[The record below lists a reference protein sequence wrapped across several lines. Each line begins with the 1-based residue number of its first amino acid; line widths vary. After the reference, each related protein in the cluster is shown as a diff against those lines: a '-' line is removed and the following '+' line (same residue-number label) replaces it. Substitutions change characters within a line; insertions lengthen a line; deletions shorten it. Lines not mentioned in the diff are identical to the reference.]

1 MVELIVVICII
12 LILAGI
18 AIFGISS
25 WINWVHFKEQNENAR
40 TLYSVAQNQIGEYSA
55 HGQLESKVQEKIM
68 TDTGYRNVI
77 DFDVLKLIGADG
89 NTIDTNTLWPASIN
103 KTNAAQYIGTVCY
116 AMGTEADYKTY
127 CDDPDK
133 LDADGKSEIRMMY
146 DMLVPYLYDPS
157 ILKASV
163 CMEFTPDD
171 GQIYSVFYSNIG
183 KNSEN
188 YFKYQ
193 DDDTTRG
200 QVSIHSRKA
209 DYREKRMVGYYGVG
223 SLSAVLETAGG
234 DKPVLENVMLRN
246 EETLNLN
253 FTLGGSDDA
262 FNRMTYTIEVYD
274 TDTGHKLMNVI
285 FEGRD
290 LGHSGT
296 NAKKVIDCRVVRFD
310 EAGNPWEHDIKTYS
324 YDNWAFKCPFLV
336 EQKSDN
342 SIKIIMDAADIT
354 ASDTW
359 YIFNSQDLKDKLKE
373 TRYGY
378 EEYNKYIK
386 TYSFT
391 RFGLDTDNIYC
402 TVQGSGS
409 LYPQTTTKQS
419 NTSCVYFEDAYK
431 DGTGNIYDI
440 ANGRHLYNMR
450 YKEAENN
457 GTVTYRLENDINWS
471 DFVTKGLYYTNK
483 LTSNT
488 SDYNTRYSKI
498 KEINTYANEP
508 IDRDDIP
515 FPAIRELREGNTFI
529 SKSITASIISDIHF
543 NGYDSCYLM
552 SDTSVYANGMGE
564 VHYQCPVGLFVVN
577 KGTIQNIVLDK
588 VQVLGTDYVGTFCG
602 KNIGDLIQLS
612 VKNTVPDDESL
623 KSKVEGNSYV
633 GGITGKDITSEVS
646 SGGERI
652 ERKYI
657 ELENYALV
665 KGEQYIGGIIGDIE
679 VNSGT
684 DIWIKV
690 TGSRNYGAIESTPG
704 EIANGKY
711 IGGIAGYISNNTNNT
726 EAVKIENCT
735 GSSRYTE
742 EEIKEIFKNEDT
754 LKAKL
759 NGQYVGGI
767 AGYNKGGMIYECNAL
782 NISNEESYLFG
793 EKYVGGIVGYNEGIA
808 TTSGSVIA
816 LNGLNGVVDTNVIGK
831 SLVGGVVGVND
842 GRLENWTNRGM
853 IAATETYAGGIAGAN
868 AKAGWW
874 VEKDAYYN
882 DNKTGIIVDCTSEV
896 YLDNA
901 AKSIAENKFFRKA
914 DFIGGIAGYNGG
926 DIITVESESK
936 RVTAYVTGNNYVGGI
951 IGFNDAGG
959 DIEGY
964 SLSGGYIK
972 AEGSFVG
979 GMIGLNA
986 SKEILETNGEEA
998 LANPMISSPNEVSGD
1013 FCVGGVIGGNIVPA
1027 GGNRWL
1033 EGINLYMSFKADN
1046 FLGNVK
1052 AKAFAGGYIGYNR
1065 ILGEWESADSY
1076 IKDCIKIAD
1085 ADLLKDSKDNAELKK
1100 GYASIIEDFNNKNA
1114 EREKE
1119 NESNV
1124 KLNIVGGKE
1133 GSMSDVRLE
1142 SIESDIFAGGV
1153 IGYNSEATQIVISN
1167 IVNRT
1172 PVSTLVATEND
1183 TEHPKKKNIPYS
1195 YSGGIMS
1202 KVTKYAVVDNCE
1214 NYSEGDTTT
1223 YDGRYLG
1230 GICEV
1235 NEGIIRNCSVP
1246 GIGNSNR
1253 SYVGGIAGLNEGTIE
1268 SCDFDKESTVTGKDY
1283 VGGIAA
1289 ENYGEIKNIS
1299 LNGGT
1304 IRAYDNCAGGIVA
1317 ANYGTVK
1324 FDTVKSGKIYINS
1337 SGKENRKEENYGIG
1351 GIAGINEAK
1360 WNEVIPAVTYT
1371 GSGEKFILSGNI
1383 SGVKNIGGIIGDN
1396 RSETTLSSWNNKA
1409 SVTAANGN
1417 AGGIAGLNGSKIE
1430 ICENSGDISATASG
1444 NAGGI
1449 VAENNNSI
1457 SSCVNSGTVTSANG
1471 NAGGI
1476 AAENDNLI
1484 TNCNITGAD
1493 SNLTVIEA
1501 LNSAGG
1507 IAGVNNSEVKNCTVK
1522 YAKVQNT
1529 KNSGK
1534 NESSV
1539 GGLVGS
1545 NNKKLIEGGAVNYS
1559 KVRTYV
1565 SGDNIN
1571 VGGAAGKNE
1580 AEIDNVKVTGNAT
1593 SPDTAFD
1600 SATVGFADKNA
1611 SHANMGGIAGYSI
1624 GSITGCLVTA
1634 DITGNMGSSG
1644 TGYGGIVGIYAPLI
1658 PGTSVS
1664 DCSYSGNLRANGSS
1678 DNMVSIGGIA
1688 GNLSALGMIKSCYIG
1703 TDAATTI
1710 TTGYQNT
1717 YPGYQ
1722 NTYAAGYVGGI
1733 AGKSYGTITDSGIK
1747 TNIIAENL
1755 SDNHIE
1761 LLNVT
1766 SDADNNVS
1774 INNYMGHTGGIV
1786 GELNSGASVNNC
1798 TTGKK
1803 WTITVHQYINLA
1815 GTGGIIGY
1823 SSSGMDIKKCTNF
1836 ATVASTYND
1845 YSDNVAVGGLIG
1857 RLENN
1862 SRNGMIIDN
1871 FVNYGEITGTVVG
1884 GAIGR
1889 LKYKG
1894 ATFNKCI
1901 NYATLRSTGSKS
1913 KTAGGILGSFM
1924 TNVESNDYAA
1934 FVSCQNHGN
1943 IETAQNAGGITG
1955 YISGEST
1962 ITVTYSDCVNS
1973 GAIIMT
1979 KDDANTYGGITS
1991 ATNDQ
1996 KAYFYRCRNYGNVK
2010 VTLSDSKKSKY
2021 KNDYKTDDYTKIPD
2035 YINKGIVGKKT
2046 TSGLQVIRDCFT
2058 FGNPTG
2064 IANKP
2069 DSGKGE
2075 ISRCYYY
2082 NCQNEKDKYATGT
2095 YLKFKYTDEKFNNLK
2110 TLRDS
2115 DNDKIIM
2122 SDFSFDLRN
2131 IVRND
2136 FTSQYDPAII
2146 TPNKAE
2152 NEGKHRQRLYLDV
2165 DPKILK
2171 YYETLSG
2178 TSNIKDIRIINS
2190 GGRLLVIW
2198 GHLDTRYDH
2207 DQLMYKVGDGTWQG
2221 PVSVGYG
2228 VQSYTIPIT
2237 DIAGKDVK
2245 VAIRSVNSSYSNTDF
2260 GSSWLNNYGPDKNTT
2275 EQNAGVWGTYDLKAV
2290 KEEQKAPKV
2299 HIEMTPT
2306 DSNKDA
2312 FTAVL
2317 DNPEDYK
2324 DDRATTIEITGIPR
2338 LSSGK
2343 STIEINTQKG
2353 YSEPFTFQSYDNVNV
2368 NVRARGNDNYA
2379 ESTIVS
2385 YTAVTYD
2392 GIKLTKTDYVKTEFN
2407 DFYGNTI
2414 GGMSNQIIMDKQTGK
2429 DMDVLPTPTPKA
2441 GEIIWPEIKPDF
2453 YMDSELVVEDY
2464 VIDGDIALPV
2474 SVASGNSHVSSY
2486 GAEVTTVLN
2495 ELPKDF
2501 MNYGGITARTYP
2513 WHGQVDFCWYGHPVV
2528 ESVSLETILGYIKG
2542 KNLYDTKR
2550 YTNTAGQ
2557 VSVFIDKDGKTALND
2572 GYVLR
2577 LNKDGTY
2584 SVIYSSIL
2592 HYRDTYSKQI
2602 DEKNYTVDHKNGAII
2617 SGSYSKKVYKEP
2629 VIEPEM
2635 VISDDGDQYTFCWDK
2650 KDTYT
2655 DEDKAAVYELQLI
2668 GHTTDENTGEAK
2680 EVLLET
2686 VTVDN
2691 KNVKEPYWTYTFI
2704 DKNGNWDYKN
2714 LTLYVERKGTVD
2726 TLGKTEVF
2734 PSCSE
2739 RQFTVK
2745 VRFSRIAR
2753 PSVSLQRDES
2763 GTIDKDELI
2772 YNIKWDAVPLD
2783 ERKEVKAYELLIEPL
2798 NPDGTVNES
2807 KVIKKEIKPDTEED
2821 NQVSTTFDFS
2831 GYEPGQRF
2839 NISIRALA
2847 KQTSEYY
2854 RDGIKGVVR
2863 EMTLPSRQKTPDVS
2877 KLVIEPEYSTD
2888 TSMTLKEMNQGV
2900 LLALKNTDMSGIEG
2914 KYEIAVAIY
2923 DSEPSEQDKKDTSH
2937 VEGGWNTGAERTI
2950 ISKESAAVMSGN
2962 SADSAYRLVS
2972 GIDSK
2977 DAGKWL
2983 KIVMRNV
2990 SDNNISS
2997 WWSDKDADG
3006 LTVNYSWLRIPRV
3019 RVEEPEVTQEQ
3030 SVLYYDVETG
3040 DWSLKEKEEGS
3051 EAAVSQTAFA
3061 FEMPLYADS
3070 CRIQRI
3076 GFEKETEFSSEA
3088 VYTRQD
3094 ADWIYLEET
3103 EDSEDAYNVFMAS
3116 TREGF
3121 NEEMKEIKEAKETKE
3136 TKKTKTPEPVCLED
3150 ESAFFIGKLVKGKDA
3165 LCLPITET
3173 AILSENNDAENNTV
3187 MISSMLTWQEKGN
3200 VIRFILPDAEN
3211 VKYAQGEYSEPVNYH
3226 TSQVSIQ
3233 AVVQDKEAVNRYES
3247 SRIYNWYREYKDK
3260 KWSTGTVYLDD
3271 YETTAD
3277 ISEPL
3282 TFAASIFADIAY
3294 QAAYNNN
3301 TDKRH
3306 IYQIT
3311 VTGDNQDVLDRRY
3324 IGAYSRQGDTTDTL
3338 LALQKDIYQ
3347 NYKDKFI
3354 RFRRADIA
3362 EGKNISNWS
3371 EESVPIKLGGN

>member
-1 MVELIVVICII
+1 MKDSMKNSRKKNTLGFTMVELIVVICII

-77 DFDVLKLIGADG
+77 DFDALKLIGADG

-193 DDDTTRG
+193 NDNTTRG
-200 QVSIHSRKA
+200 QVSIHSRMS

-223 SLSAVLETAGG
+223 SLSAVLKTAGE
-234 DKPVLENVMLRN
+234 DRPVLENVMLRN

-310 EAGNPWEHDIKTYS
+310 EMGNPWGRDTTDYGDS
-324 YDNWAFKCPFLV
+324 GYVFTMPFLV

-342 SIKIIMDAADIT
+342 SIKIIMDAADVAASELGYRIT
-354 ASDTW
+354 HIKLASSEAGARDW
-359 YIFNSQDLKDKLKE
+359 DMGSA
-373 TRYGY
+373 
-378 EEYNKYIK
+378 YNKYLK

-409 LYPQTTTKQS
+409 LYPQTTKKQS
-419 NTSCVYFEDAYK
+419 NASCVYFEDASK
-431 DGTGNIYDI
+431 DGTRNTYDI
-440 ANGRHLYNMR
+440 VNGRHLNNVR
-450 YKEAENN
+450 YKEVTDTAA
-457 GTVTYRLENDINWS
+457 VTYRLDNDINWG
-471 DFVTKGLYYTNK
+471 DFVNKGLYCTDKAFSYHTDAAGSQLAGITPDK
-483 LTSNT
+483 LSPVTSGNT
-488 SDYNTRYSKI
+488 
-498 KEINTYANEP
+498 A
-508 IDRDDIP
+508 
-515 FPAIRELREGNTFI
+515 FPAIKELGKGHIFT
-529 SKSITASIISDIHF
+529 SKSITPAVLSSLTLSRGDNI
-543 NGYDSCYLM
+543 YLM
-552 SDTSVYANGMGE
+552 LNYDGDGNGNIINDQWE
-564 VHYQCPVGLFVVN
+564 FPVGLFTIN
-577 KGTIQNIVLDK
+577 KGVIQNVILDK
-588 VQVLGTDYVGTFCG
+588 VQALGEQYVGTFCG
-602 KNIGDLIQLS
+602 KNTGDLIQLS
-612 VKNTVPDDESL
+612 VKNTMPDDESL
-623 KSKVEGNSYV
+623 KSKVEGTSYV

-665 KGEQYIGGIIGDIE
+665 KGEQYVGGIIGDIE

-704 EIANGKY
+704 EIANRKY
-711 IGGIAGYISNNTNNT
+711 IGGIAGYILNNTNNT
-726 EAVKIENCT
+726 DAVKIENCT

-767 AGYNKGGMIYECNAL
+767 VGYNKNGTISECNAQ

-793 EKYVGGIVGYNEGIA
+793 EQYVGGIVGYNEGI
-808 TTSGSVIA
+808 TDTSGSVIA
-816 LNGLNGVVDTNVIGK
+816 LDGLNGVVDTNVIGK
-831 SLVGGVVGVND
+831 KYVGGVVGINV
-842 GRLENWTNRGM
+842 GKIENWTNRGV
-853 IAATETYAGGIAGAN
+853 AAAIEAYAGGITG
-868 AKAGWW
+868 
-874 VEKDAYYN
+874 YN
-882 DNKTGIIVDCTSEV
+882 VKKGQDDNIDYNSLKSGEIVNCTSEV
-896 YLDNA
+896 YVDDT
-901 AKSIAENKFFRKA
+901 AKSILTNELFAKSGY
-914 DFIGGIAGYNGG
+914 IGGIAGYNGG
-926 DIITVESESK
+926 TITVESGTK
-936 RVTAYVTGNNYVGGI
+936 QVTAYVMGNNYVGGI
-951 IGFNDAGG
+951 AGYNDVGA
-959 DIEGY
+959 DIKGY
-964 SLSGGYIK
+964 NLSGGYVK
-972 AEGSFVG
+972 GTGAFVG
-979 GMIGLNA
+979 GIIGLNA
-986 SKEILETNGEEA
+986 SKEIFETSADEA
-998 LANPMISSPNEVSGD
+998 VANQLISNPNEVSGD
-1013 FCVGGVIGGNIVPA
+1013 FCVGGVIGGNVVPT
-1027 GGNRWL
+1027 GTD
-1033 EGINLYMSFKADN
+1033 IYISFKADN
-1046 FLGNVK
+1046 FLGTVK
-1052 AKAFAGGYIGYNR
+1052 GKAFTGGCIGYNR
-1065 ILGEWESADSY
+1065 LV
-1076 IKDCIKIAD
+1076 IKDHNSVEHDCVLPLCEMENKAD
-1085 ADLLKDSKDNAELKK
+1085 EWDSSGSKDILKEK
-1100 GYASIIEDFNNKNA
+1100 YADVIARLYEQVKYNQS
-1114 EREKE
+1114 
-1119 NESNV
+1119 ESCIT
-1124 KLNIVGGKE
+1124 IVGGKE
-1133 GSMSDVRLE
+1133 GNMSDVRLE
-1142 SIESDIFAGGV
+1142 SLESDIFAGGV
-1153 IGYNSEATQIVISN
+1153 IGYNAEPSHMLIKN
-1167 IVNRT
+1167 MRNRT

-1214 NYSEGDTTT
+1214 NYSESDTTT

-1324 FDTVKSGKIYINS
+1324 FDTVKSGEIYINS

-1351 GIAGINEAK
+1351 GIAGINETK
-1360 WNEVIPAVTYT
+1360 WNDVIPEVIYT

-1396 RSETTLSSWNNKA
+1396 RSESALSSWNNKA

-1476 AAENDNLI
+1476 AAENGDVI
-1484 TNCNITGAD
+1484 TDCNVTGAD
-1493 SNLTVIEA
+1493 NNLTIIEA

-1507 IAGVNNSEVKNCTVK
+1507 IAGVNNSEVKNCTVE
-1522 YAKVQNT
+1522 YARVQNT

-1534 NESSV
+1534 NESIV
-1539 GGLVGS
+1539 GGLVG
-1545 NNKKLIEGGAVNYS
+1545 NNKNLLTESKVNYS
-1559 KVRTYV
+1559 KVRTYI

-1580 AEIDNVKVTGNAT
+1580 AKIDNVKVNGNAT

-1644 TGYGGIVGIYAPLI
+1644 TGYGGIVGIYAPVI

-1717 YPGYQ
+1717 DA
-1722 NTYAAGYVGGI
+1722 AAGYVGGI

-1747 TNIIAENL
+1747 TDINAENL

-1761 LLNVT
+1761 LLNVAGNAGN
-1766 SDADNNVS
+1766 DVRID
-1774 INNYMGHTGGIV
+1774 NYMGHTGGIV

-1798 TTGKK
+1798 TTGKN
-1803 WTITVHQYINLA
+1803 WTIAVHKYINLA

-1823 SSSGMDIKKCTNF
+1823 SSSGMDIRKCTNF

-1845 YSDNVAVGGLIG
+1845 SSDNLAVGGLIG

-1862 SRNGMIIDN
+1862 SRNGMVIDN

-1901 NYATLRSTGSKS
+1901 NYATLKSTGSKS

-2152 NEGKHRQRLYLDV
+2152 NKHRQRLYLDV

-2190 GGRLLVIW
+2190 GGRLLVTW
-2198 GHLDTRYDH
+2198 GHSDTKYDH
-2207 DQLMYKVGDGTWQG
+2207 DQLMYKVGDGTWQE

-2714 LTLYVERKGTVD
+2714 LTLYVERKGTED

-2739 RQFTVK
+2739 RQFAVK

-2821 NQVSTTFDFS
+2821 NQVSTIFDFS
-2831 GYEPGQRF
+2831 GYEPEQRF

-2877 KLVIEPEYSTD
+2877 KLVIEPEYSMD

-2900 LLALKNTDMSGIEG
+2900 LLALKNPDMSGIEG

-3030 SVLYYDVETG
+3030 SVLYYDVATG
-3040 DWSLKEKEEGS
+3040 DWSLKEKGESS

-3094 ADWIYLEET
+3094 ADWIYLEEI

-3136 TKKTKTPEPVCLED
+3136 TKETKTPEPVCLED

-3165 LCLPITET
+3165 LCLPVNE
-3173 AILSENNDAENNTV
+3173 AAVLSENNDAENNTV

-3301 TDKRH
+3301 TGKRH

-3311 VTGDNQDVLDRRY
+3311 VTGDNQNVLDRRY
-3324 IGAYSRQGDTTDTL
+3324 IGAYSRQGDTADTL

-3362 EGKNISNWS
+3362 ESKNISNWS
-3371 EESVPIKLGGN
+3371 EESVPIKLVQR